1 MFHLRPRIHAYC
13 LNQCQV
19 ELKRDPNT
27 PSMNELIETR
37 LATIERVG
45 TELLEVRFK
54 PEQHVDRAGIDEIL
68 NERKRICPEG
78 TRNILAIIPGEPD
91 FDLDVVTTDHY
102 AGRELE
108 NCTRALAIAASS
120 TMNERMAG
128 LFFAYFPQA
137 FATKVFSDEGEARL
151 WLQEQVAPPL
161 LS

>member
-1 MFHLRPRIHAYC
+1 MTSDGKVKNVVPFAPPYARIPCGAPTH
-13 LNQCQV
+13 
-19 ELKRDPNT
+19 P
-27 PSMNELIETR
+27 MNDLIETR

-54 PEQHVDRAGIDEIL
+54 PDQHVDRAGIDEIL
-68 NERKRICPEG
+68 EERKRLCPEG
-78 TRNILAIIPGEPD
+78 TRNILTIIPGEPD

-102 AGRELE
+102 SGRELE

-120 TMNERMAG
+120 TINERMAG

-137 FATKVFSDEGEARL
+137 FATKVFSGEEEARR
-151 WLQEQVAPPL
+151 WLQEQVAAPS

>member
-1 MFHLRPRIHAYC
+1 
-13 LNQCQV
+13 
-19 ELKRDPNT
+19 
-27 PSMNELIETR
+27 MNDLIETR
-37 LATIERVG
+37 LATIEKVG

-78 TRNILAIIPGEPD
+78 PRSILAIIPGEPD

-102 AGRELE
+102 AGRDLE
-108 NCTRALAIAASS
+108 NCTRALAIAASHS
-120 TMNERMAG
+120 ISERMAG

-137 FATKVFSDEGEARL
+137 FATKVFSTEGDARR
-151 WLQEQVAPPL
+151 WLQEQVAPRS